1 MEPISVTEYR
11 RQFGS
16 IVHMYQA
23 CMHVGKRSALVRS
36 KYIIF
41 KKERK
46 SVCKLLWEISLL
58 LKFIY
63 SEKATKFFKIST
75 IDLSYAVPVKSTVEI
90 LQIFVAF
97 LEYKNFNN
105 FHFF

>member
-41 KKERK
+41 DRE
-46 SVCKLLWEISLL
+46 LANAIQGITTSL
-58 LKFIY
+58 F
-63 SEKATKFFKIST
+63 SATKFVTFAQFEAYYVML
-75 IDLSYAVPVKSTVEI
+75 D
-90 LQIFVAF
+90 
-97 LEYKNFNN
+97 KN
-105 FHFF
+105 

>member
-1 MEPISVTEYR
+1 MTEYR

-46 SVCKLLWEISLL
+46 SVCKLLHMRNIN
-58 LKFIY
+58 II
-63 SEKATKFFKIST
+63 KIH
-75 IDLSYAVPVKSTVEI
+75 
-90 LQIFVAF
+90 IF
-97 LEYKNFNN
+97 
-105 FHFF
+105 